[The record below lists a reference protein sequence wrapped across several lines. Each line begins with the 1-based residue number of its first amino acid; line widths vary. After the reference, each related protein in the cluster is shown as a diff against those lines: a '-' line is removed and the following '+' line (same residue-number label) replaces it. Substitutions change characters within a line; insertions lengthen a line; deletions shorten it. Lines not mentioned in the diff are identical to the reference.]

1 MAEATTVMDPAAK
14 VEGDN
19 TATQVAAHPTNGP
32 MGFVYRLTGGQNL
45 RQILLPATGVIVAF
59 IGLVFFVISQQ
70 PERTTLYA
78 SLPEA
83 EKSRVVDAL
92 KNAGVDV
99 TLDPTTGDVIVPV
112 GDYHSSRMTLAAQGL
127 PASIPDGYDALSD
140 IPMGSSR
147 LVENVRLKQTQEI
160 ELARSIGEI
169 DGVVA
174 ARVHLAIP
182 EKSVFARASTPP
194 TASVFTQMENGRSL
208 SRQQVDAIVH
218 LVSSSIPF
226 MAKND
231 VTVVDQHG
239 NLLSRPPQDS
249 AGMVSDAQL
258 EHRIRLED
266 IYRNRVIA
274 LVSPIVGA
282 GNVTA
287 QVNLD
292 IDFTRSEV
300 TEEIM
305 DPEGNA
311 IRSEQRSSESS
322 SEIIAKGVPGA
333 TSNRA
338 PTSTEVETQQTTDN
352 ANSNPAQARSTS
364 ETRNYEV
371 SRTVSTTQRP
381 SSQITGIQA
390 AVLVREMEVVDPE
403 TGLKE
408 AQAIPKEKLDE
419 IEALVSN
426 AIGIDLDR
434 GDSLTVSSSTFVSA
448 LEGIKKPWY
457 DMDWAIALMR
467 QGLTILIMAVVV
479 LGVIRPLINRIM
491 VPAAQGGPG
500 EAVVTMDDDVDLDTV
515 EIQEGES
522 LEDIKAKL
530 KPKKA
535 AISPEMLDTANTYDD
550 KVAVIRMI
558 VSDEAGRVSN
568 VFKTMMQQDLDTV

>member
-1 MAEATTVMDPAAK
+1 MAEATTVMNPAE
-14 VEGDN
+14 VGQGDEP
-19 TATQVAAHPTNGP
+19 TTQVSTIPTSGP
-32 MGFVYRLTGGQNL
+32 MAVLYRVTGGQSL
-45 RQILLPATGVIVAF
+45 RQVLPAAIGIIVAVVA
-59 IGLVFFVISQQ
+59 IVFFVVSQQ

-83 EKSRVVDAL
+83 EKARVIDAP

-112 GDYHSSRMTLAAQGL
+112 RDYHSSRMTLAAQGL
-127 PASIPDGYDALSD
+127 PASIPDGYEALSD
-140 IPMGSSR
+140 LPMGSSR
-147 LVENVRLKQTQEI
+147 SVEQVRLKQTQEI
-160 ELARSIGEI
+160 ELARSVSEI
-169 DGVVA
+169 EGVVS
-174 ARVHLAIP
+174 ARIHLAIP

-194 TASVFTQMENGRSL
+194 SASVFVQMENGRSL

-218 LVSSSIPF
+218 LVSSSVPF

-231 VTVVDQHG
+231 VTVVDQYG

-274 LVSPIVGA
+274 LVTPIVGA

-292 IDFTRSEV
+292 IDFTRSET
-300 TEEIM
+300 TEEVM
-305 DPEGNA
+305 DPEGTA
-311 IRSEQRSSESS
+311 LRSEQRSSETS

-338 PTSTEVETQQTTDN
+338 PTQTDIDNKQSTDSN
-352 ANSNPAQARSTS
+352 DPNSAKARSSS

-381 SSQITGIQA
+381 SSQITGIKA
-390 AVLVREMEVVDPE
+390 AVLVREMEVVNPE
-403 TGLKE
+403 TGLTE
-408 AQAIPKEKLDE
+408 VQGIPEEKLDE
-419 IEALVSN
+419 IKALVSN
-426 AIGIDLDR
+426 AIGIDIDR
-434 GDSLTVSSSTFVSA
+434 GDSLTVSSSAFVSS

-457 DMDWAIALMR
+457 DMDWAVVIMR

-500 EAVVTMDDDVDLDTV
+500 EAVVNLDDDVDLDTV

-568 VFKTMMQQDLDTV
+568 VFKSMMQKDMDTV